1 MDPQHPTDPRPETGP
16 DNDADASDPAYP
28 RSVPSVPSE
37 PDVDLD
43 AAGDAV
49 QSAVRTL
56 LRSAPDP
63 GPMPADL
70 ARRIEESLA
79 QAAVVRA
86 GDDQLFDEL
95 GFSDPDAVHSV
106 EEADDVIVFSGEPDD
121 VDPDDN
127 VVPLLRRR
135 WPLIGVAAAIVAFLA
150 IAGAFVVQQ
159 RSSNN
164 GLAAIPPAGSTAGS
178 AGSVHVQISNTAY
191 TKDGLVAGA
200 QALIASPGPDAS
212 VGDAPSAGP
221 LVTQSG
227 AAACVSA
234 LGASDA
240 GAVSIDLATYDG
252 QPAAIVVVR
261 RSDSTSVYAVQRDCG
276 DGDAGVI
283 QDAVPVP

>member
-16 DNDADASDPAYP
+16 DTGAAAFPQA
-28 RSVPSVPSE
+28 VLSE
-37 PDVDLD
+37 TDVDVD
-43 AAGDAV
+43 AAGDPV

-56 LRSAPDP
+56 LRDAPDP

-79 QAAVVRA
+79 QAAVRRA
-86 GDDQLFDEL
+86 GDDELFDEL
-95 GFSDPDAVHSV
+95 GFGEPGAVLSV
-106 EEADDVIVFSGEPDD
+106 DESDDVIVFSGEPDD
-121 VDPDDN
+121 GHHDGN
-127 VVPLLRRR
+127 VVPLPRRR
-135 WPLIGVAAAIVAFLA
+135 WPLVGVAAALVAFLA
-150 IAGAFVVQQ
+150 IAGAVVVQQ

-191 TKDGLVAGA
+191 TKDGLVTGA
-200 QALIASPGPDAS
+200 QALIASPGPEAS

-227 AAACVSA
+227 AAACVGA

-283 QDAVPVP
+283 QEGVPVP